1 VLLADP
7 VGLQPRGR
15 HSRHVSR
22 SPRSPQMTTQT
33 PITAD
38 VGTFLAQMGAVNVVD
53 QYRAGT
59 LPPSIRRFVDLTIRQ
74 CEQQGDN
81 AKRWV
86 DGVVA
91 LTVREWAE
99 AQAADDS
106 V

>member
-1 VLLADP
+1 
-7 VGLQPRGR
+7 
-15 HSRHVSR
+15 
-22 SPRSPQMTTQT
+22 MTTQT
-33 PITAD
+33 PIPAD

-59 LPPSIRRFVDLTIRQ
+59 LPLSIRRFVDLTIRQ

-106 V
+106 VDEARSMTVASCTLAALLLLTDVPALV